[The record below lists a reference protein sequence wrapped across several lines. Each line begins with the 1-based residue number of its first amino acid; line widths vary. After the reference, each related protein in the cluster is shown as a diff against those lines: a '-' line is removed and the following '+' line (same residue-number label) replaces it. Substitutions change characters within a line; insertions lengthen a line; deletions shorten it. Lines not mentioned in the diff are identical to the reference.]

1 MIINW
6 NNSESPVFITTTQA
20 KEVLEVLEKHGL
32 FDQHEWMTVGYGYNP
47 EGEDVNWHSADTD
60 VEVPEFWEETIFD
73 LHYWGKEISYP
84 FDWAHKVNQK
94 QGIKRYLDE
103 VKTVEAIKKGID
115 DFGGDL
121 LYDLDY
127 RITEGFLSYKNSVW
141 VQERNEVLTIIGN
154 PMWAEIGK
162 LQWIL
167 PRLHHWKNKRWCRP
181 DNGRS
186 VPCVHAEA

>member
-127 RITEGFLSYKNSVW
+127 RITEGFFILQELSVGSGT
-141 VQERNEVLTIIGN
+141 ERGSNDNWESYVGGDWKITVDLTKIA
-154 PMWAEIGK
+154 PLE
-162 LQWIL
+162 
-167 PRLHHWKNKRWCRP
+167 
-181 DNGRS
+181 
-186 VPCVHAEA
+186 E